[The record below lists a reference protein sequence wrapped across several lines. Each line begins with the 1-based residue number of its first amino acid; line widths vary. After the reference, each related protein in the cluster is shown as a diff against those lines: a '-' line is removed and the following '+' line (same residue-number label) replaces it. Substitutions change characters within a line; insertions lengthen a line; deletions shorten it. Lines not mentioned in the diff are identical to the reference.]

1 MKKTL
6 LITVLLTLAASTSA
20 QGKASSYSMSC
31 GVENDSLGVAVWYY
45 WDSTSA
51 VPNYILLSQ
60 ACTILVIDDFEEVP
74 YRRHGDTVF
83 LLEQHNPVR
92 FVYSI
97 PLAAL
102 HTVDGVIDL
111 RREDNWYPH
120 RNDEVEYV
128 MTSMWADDYHAT
140 LNGERLGVDVKT
152 DDKDGI
158 YYIIEKRYDGL
169 HLILTPKNS
178 QSDLSS
184 IVSDMRNEVKP
195 WKFEIRCKVTDI
207 SDVYRVGERQ
217 FYVITVEVADTTYN
231 EQLGILYG
239 KDYRDKKVELQIVS
253 FDSGRECDGTKIK
266 KGRKKYWFELTFWNG
281 CPIIG
286 GPEYQPYWNV
296 DGVQIATDVVKH
308 PPMKA
313 EGLDGLCRFY
323 RETNRIDPR
332 WIIPPLKADT
342 TLVSN
347 DVCWS
352 ELSGLPGFYSL
363 TGKKFTPGGAYDVV
377 PLEASVKVELVDN
390 DRVRIS
396 GTVADSKTGE
406 LIPYFSVYAVD
417 TNAAK
422 EYIIKSK
429 VTEGNFD
436 GSFSF
441 TTKKKDGQMFIL
453 HTVGYAELLLQLHC
467 SY

>member
-1 MKKTL
+1 MKKIL
-6 LITVLLTLAASTSA
+6 FLTVLLAFAATASA
-20 QGKASSYSMSC
+20 QSKASSYSMSC
-31 GVENDSLGVAVWYY
+31 DIEGDSLNVAVWYY

-51 VPNYILLSQ
+51 VPNYVLLSH
-60 ACTILVIDDFEEVP
+60 ACTILVIDDFKEVP

-102 HTVDGVIDL
+102 RTEDGVIDL
-111 RREDNWYPH
+111 QREDNWYPH

-128 MTSMWADDYHAT
+128 MTSMWADDYLAT

-184 IVSDMRNEVKP
+184 IVSDMRNEVNP
-195 WKFEIRCKVTDI
+195 WMFEIR
-207 SDVYRVGERQ
+207 
-217 FYVITVEVADTTYN
+217 
-231 EQLGILYG
+231 
-239 KDYRDKKVELQIVS
+239 
-253 FDSGRECDGTKIK
+253 
-266 KGRKKYWFELTFWNG
+266 
-281 CPIIG
+281 
-286 GPEYQPYWNV
+286 
-296 DGVQIATDVVKH
+296 
-308 PPMKA
+308 
-313 EGLDGLCRFY
+313 
-323 RETNRIDPR
+323 
-332 WIIPPLKADT
+332 
-342 TLVSN
+342 
-347 DVCWS
+347 
-352 ELSGLPGFYSL
+352 LSGLPGFYSL

-377 PLEASVKVELVDN
+377 PLEASVNVEPVDN
-390 DRVRIS
+390 NRVRIS
-396 GTVADSKTGE
+396 GTVVDSKTGE
-406 LIPYFSVYAVD
+406 QIPYFSVYAVD

-436 GSFSF
+436 GSYSF
-441 TTKKKDGQMFIL
+441 TTKRKDGQMFII